1 MVEINKV
8 EGPSKEESGFIN
20 DKKLGVSTSKS
31 ICETCKQNIECC
43 GHFGFIKLKKPI
55 YHINFIGTVKQ
66 ILLCVCHKCGEL
78 RSPTIKV
85 NEDTD
90 NYKRIRRKCNI
101 EGETEY

>member
-1 MVEINKV
+1 MEINKV

-85 NEDTD
+85 NEDA
-90 NYKRIRRKCNI
+90 NSFISIR
-101 EGETEY
+101 